1 MTFKNI
7 TSAKQFTKN
16 DLDKIFELTDRIKSG
31 EFDNK
36 ALFSKIMATLFYQPS
51 TRTRL
56 SFESAMHKLGGSV
69 ITTENAG
76 EFSSAIKGET
86 LEDTIRIVNFYSD
99 VIVIRHPES
108 GFADLAARYSNV
120 PIINAGD
127 GVGEHPTQALLD
139 LYTIFSKI
147 HPRNLTIA
155 ICGDHAN
162 YRPHH
167 SLSYLLSLYPSIE
180 IIYVSP
186 KSLSMPKE
194 LKQHLG
200 DKKIKFS
207 ETEDFQNAVT
217 KADVIYQGRI
227 PKEYLGK
234 DYKKYSDKYILDRTI
249 LKNIKKNAIIMHP
262 LPRLN
267 EISPEVDQDPRA
279 IYFEQAQNGLYVR
292 MALLHLLLRHTNKS
306 TEGFTK
312 HSFNLHN

>member
-31 EFDNK
+31 EFDKN
-36 ALFSKIMATLFYQPS
+36 ALSSKIMATLFYQPS

-108 GFADLAARYSNV
+108 GFADIAARYSNV

-127 GVGEHPTQALLD
+127 GVGEHPTQGILD
-139 LYTIFSKI
+139 LYTILSKF
-147 HPRNLTIA
+147 HSPDLTVA

-167 SLSYLLSLYPSIE
+167 SLSYLLSLYPE
-180 IIYVSP
+180 VKIIYVSP
-186 KSLSMPKE
+186 KRLSMPKE
-194 LKQHLG
+194 LRQHLR
-200 DKKIKFS
+200 KKEIHFT
-207 ETEDFQNAVT
+207 ETENFYESISE
-217 KADVIYQGRI
+217 ADVIYQGRI
-227 PKEYLGK
+227 PKEYLGR
-234 DYKKYSDKYILDRTI
+234 DYKKYKGKYILDKKA
-249 LKNIKKNAIIMHP
+249 LKIIKKNALILHP
-262 LPRLN
+262 LPRVN
-267 EISPEVDQDPRA
+267 EITKEVDSDFRA
-279 IYFEQAQNGLYVR
+279 LYFEQAQNGVYVR
-292 MALLHLLLRHTNKS
+292 MALLLDIFDKM
-306 TEGFTK
+306 
-312 HSFNLHN
+312 